1 VFEVRAAREGFAA
14 RLAALR
20 ATEAELEGIRAI
32 HQTYIDTVRGSNRG
46 HLVEHNDEFHEAVIA
61 ASRHRLLAEQIH
73 RNGQYYFIH
82 SSSTPRPS
90 SQVAARIAGFLS
102 DEEVRVSIEG
112 QNELVRALMT
122 RDADL
127 SEQAAR
133 THVLE
138 GLAKVLNKIR

>member
-1 VFEVRAAREGFAA
+1 MSAIDAGGSSREHSAEEIQEVFELRAAREGFAA

-61 ASRHRLLAEQIH
+61 ASRNRLAEQTH

-82 SSSTPRPS
+82 
-90 SQVAARIAGFLS
+90 RIAGSCRTKRYASRLK
-102 DEEVRVSIEG
+102 
-112 QNELVRALMT
+112 ALH
-122 RDADL
+122 
-127 SEQAAR
+127 S
-133 THVLE
+133 
-138 GLAKVLNKIR
+138 

>member
-61 ASRHRLLAEQIH
+61 ASRNRLAEQIH

-82 SSSTPRPS
+82 
-90 SQVAARIAGFLS
+90 RIAGS
-102 DEEVRVSIEG
+102 CRTKWRVSIEG
-112 QNELVRALMT
+112 HDEQVRASMT

-127 SEQAAR
+127 SEQVAR

>member
-1 VFEVRAAREGFAA
+1 MFEVRAAREGFAA

-82 SSSTPRPS
+82 
-90 SQVAARIAGFLS
+90 RIAGS
-102 DEEVRVSIEG
+102 C
-112 QNELVRALMT
+112 
-122 RDADL
+122 
-127 SEQAAR
+127 R
-133 THVLE
+133 TKRYASRLKATTNWFE
-138 GLAKVLNKIR
+138 RL